1 MAATVIPALQNIPAY
16 PERKDPQ
23 ERFDTMIKAA
33 VDGGSTMVSEI
44 NTKFIPAFNASV
56 PTLNDFETNKA
67 AYLQVAADVTS
78 VVTCADNMPAITAAP
93 GHASTAS
100 AKATE
105 AAGSAA
111 AANTAKVDAQA
122 ARADAL
128 TAKTGAVSAKDG
140 AVAAKTDA
148 QTAKAGAETA
158 RTGAEAARDAAIVAK
173 TDALT
178 AKDNTLTARDDA
190 VAAKADALTAK
201 AGAEAARDVAVA
213 AKTDALTA
221 KAGAEA
227 ARDVAVVA
235 KTDAQTAKSGAE
247 AAQAAAE
254 AARDEAG
261 AIANVGLTT
270 TTSPGLAQA
279 DGTTVLVDNGVLS
292 AQLRSFT
299 FGRSSSTNQNKY
311 FKLLSYTF
319 TGMFKSPDILLEI
332 SSSTAVNVNSSAAS
346 LIKAF
351 IQARCENANTKIA
364 YNLTNFFFI
373 FKSSNKTNEYFF
385 VIYKDN
391 IVEVWFKESSP
402 YQAYTATIV
411 TESCGPQVRGQ
422 GIWTIEDGTIPYDSL
437 PEGYTV
443 KESVDML
450 NFVPAYDVA
459 IAGSVNDTAAGRGQI
474 GQSVDTSAVI
484 DLDTYTKAGN
494 FFCSNANANAGA
506 NFPVAIGGHLR
517 VTGNAGGTYVVQEY
531 TLHSSIKSYKRIKNG
546 TSWGGW
552 VLIGT
557 ATPAANAIPMA
568 GADGKLDAGWI
579 PADVGISMDEVQAI
593 AMLWA
598 EDARTTSAEAIAGNA
613 EAIAGN
619 AEAIAGNAAKIP
631 KTASAT
637 LAFGSIAAGA
647 LGASTMTVSG
657 AAIGDAVVLS
667 LPNTVAAARFMGEAC
682 VSAANTVTVYLHN
695 TTTSA
700 VTPASGVY
708 SVAVIHA

>member
-190 VAAKADALTAK
+190 VAAKA
-201 AGAEAARDVAVA
+201 
-213 AKTDALTA
+213 DALTA

-619 AEAIAGNAAKIP
+619 AAKIP